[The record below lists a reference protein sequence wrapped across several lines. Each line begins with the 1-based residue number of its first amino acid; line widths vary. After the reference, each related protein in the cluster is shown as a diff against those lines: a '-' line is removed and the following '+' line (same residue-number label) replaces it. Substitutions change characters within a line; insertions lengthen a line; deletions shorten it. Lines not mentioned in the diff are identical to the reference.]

1 MMLDWIG
8 QTVGSNDVSI
18 IANCDIVVPTESL
31 RLIETVIGFREMF
44 CLSRYETGAGGV
56 LNLFD
61 AEYSQDV
68 WAFRGLPPAVA
79 AAFFF
84 GVPGCDNRLAAEV
97 QAAGWTVSNPSRD
110 IKTIHVHG
118 SRIRTA
124 TNHVNHRLPPPYL
137 FVQPAHLGE
146 TPETRLVTDLAEF
159 ANQRRERRATVQAVR

>member
-1 MMLDWIG
+1 
-8 QTVGSNDVSI
+8 
-18 IANCDIVVPTESL
+18 
-31 RLIETVIGFREMF
+31 
-44 CLSRYETGAGGV
+44 
-56 LNLFD
+56 
-61 AEYSQDV
+61 
-68 WAFRGLPPAVA
+68 
-79 AAFFF
+79 
-84 GVPGCDNRLAAEV
+84 VPGCDNRLVAEV

-159 ANQRRERRATVQAVR
+159 ANQRRERRVMAHL